1 METRIIKTRFYQDG
15 KVSELSYEAQN
26 LFMYLLTCKYIN
38 ISGKF
43 ELPDRLIIFE
53 HKCTENQLK
62 KAKVELETAKL
73 VIFKDNW
80 IFVVNAEKN
89 NKYRNSP
96 NNEKVYNNEL
106 DRIPESIKKYFNDI
120 LDGTIDTTSDSTVDT
135 TIYSRNKYK
144 IINKEQGIRNKKEE
158 EEESE
163 EKEKHK
169 QVYQEYLDIFNEVM
183 KKSNRILDKKTIKQL
198 KDLKEAG
205 YTVEDWRNAC
215 IGASKDKFI
224 TGQNDNQ
231 KNYATPEFISRP
243 TKFEQYLQLEND
255 RKLLREKE
263 LIAKFGR
270 KL

>member
-1 METRIIKTRFYQDG
+1 MKTRIIHTKFYQDNFI
-15 KVSELSYEAQN
+15 LSLNQKERW
-26 LFMYLLTCKYIN
+26 LFLYL
-38 ISGKF
+38 ISNERVEKTGAY
-43 ELPDRLIIFE
+43 ELPLSIAEVETGINKDEIIPIIKKFNPKIIYVE
-53 HKCTENQLK
+53 GYVIIKNIKKYQDYSKGSKKQIESYNKEYASLPENVKSFIDNNSKLVTNQL
-62 KAKVELETAKL
+62 ETSFKL
-73 VIFKDNW
+73 VI
-80 IFVVNAEKN
+80 N
-89 NKYRNSP
+89 NKYKRI
-96 NNEKVYNNEL
+96 NN
-106 DRIPESIKKYFNDI
+106 
-120 LDGTIDTTSDSTVDT
+120 
-135 TIYSRNKYK
+135 
-144 IINKEQGIRNKKEE
+144 KEE

-183 KKSNRILDKKTIKQL
+183 NKSNRILDKKTIKQL

-205 YTVEDWRNAC
+205 YTLEDWRNAC